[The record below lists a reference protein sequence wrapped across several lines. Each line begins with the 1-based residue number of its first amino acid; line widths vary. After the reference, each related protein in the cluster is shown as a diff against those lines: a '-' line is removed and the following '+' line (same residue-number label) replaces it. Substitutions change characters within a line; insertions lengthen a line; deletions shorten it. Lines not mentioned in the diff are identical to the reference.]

1 MALNLPSLVSQLI
14 TPDLI
19 ERAAA
24 IIGIDP
30 ALATKLVGAAV
41 PSVLGAFASEA
52 SSPDG
57 AKGIS
62 DLISSQ
68 DPGLF
73 DTLAAGVTSGDAN
86 ALAGGGNVLTSLL
99 GAEGVNQ
106 LASVLGQATGAP
118 PQAAA
123 SVLGLVG
130 PAVVGALGNQSP
142 ENWSDGNAV
151 SALFA
156 SEKQAI
162 TAALPAS
169 LAAGLADSGFL
180 QGLETAV
187 SGAFRTTPPQ
197 STLGSAT
204 PGPQPGTS
212 TAGTSTLGSSAA
224 GAQAGR
230 STLDTKPP
238 PSPQL
243 QHQAAPPPPP
253 QSSGSMTWLYLIIAI
268 VVVGGLAWYFLY
280 KRPQATAPAAT
291 GQIEMPVPR
300 LLG

>member
-1 MALNLPSLVSQLI
+1 MAINLPSLVSQLI

-19 ERAAA
+19 ERTAA

-30 ALATKLVGAAV
+30 ALAQKLVGAAI

-57 AKGIS
+57 ARGIS

-73 DTLAAGVTSGDAN
+73 DTLAAGVISGDAN
-86 ALAGGGNVLTSLL
+86 SLASGVNVLTPLL
-99 GAEGVNQ
+99 GTEGVNQ
-106 LASVLGQATGAP
+106 LANVLGQATGAP

-130 PAVVGALGNQSP
+130 PAVVGALGNQPP
-142 ENWSDGNAV
+142 ESWADGHAI
-151 SALFA
+151 SSLFA
-156 SEKQAI
+156 AEKQAI

-180 QGLETAV
+180 QGLDTAV

-204 PGPQPGTS
+204 PGAQ
-212 TAGTSTLGSSAA
+212 AGTSTLGSTEAA
-224 GAQAGR
+224 APASR
-230 STLDTKPP
+230 STLDTRPP

-253 QSSGSMTWLYLIIAI
+253 PSSGSMTWLYLIIAVLI
-268 VVVGGLAWYFLY
+268 VGGLAWYFL
-280 KRPQATAPAAT
+280 
-291 GQIEMPVPR
+291 
-300 LLG
+300 

>member
-1 MALNLPSLVSQLI
+1 MAINLPSLVSQLI

-30 ALATKLVGAAV
+30 ALAGKLVGAAI

-73 DTLAAGVTSGDAN
+73 DTLSAGVTSGDAN
-86 ALAGGGNVLTSLL
+86 ALASGGNVLTSLL
-99 GAEGVNQ
+99 GAEGVSQ
-106 LASVLGQATGAP
+106 LANVLGQATGAP

-142 ENWSDGNAV
+142 ENWADGNAV
-151 SALFA
+151 ATLFA
-156 SEKQAI
+156 GEKQAI

-180 QGLETAV
+180 QGLDTAV

-197 STLGSAT
+197 STLGSAA
-204 PGPQPGTS
+204 PGPQ
-212 TAGTSTLGSSAA
+212 AGTSTLGSGETAA
-224 GAQAGR
+224 PASR
-230 STLDTKPP
+230 STLDTKPS
-238 PSPQL
+238 PSPQV

-268 VVVGGLAWYFLY
+268 LVVGALAWYFLY
-280 KRPQATAPAAT
+280 KRPQASAPATT
-291 GQIEMPVPR
+291 GQIEMPAASPP
-300 LLG
+300 LA